1 MQLLSWPYVTY
12 KQFFINGI
20 CCSQI
25 WLDFFPLF
33 RLFFVSD
40 SGSFTEVSRSVWH
53 WLADA
58 ITNSSANAFASYTD
72 DSSTYAGDDNDTT
85 DGNTSCASADPDADS
100 DIANVVIVGVVVV
113 VIVGVVV
120 VIFGVV
126 IVVLS
131 SW

>member
-1 MQLLSWPYVTY
+1 M
-12 KQFFINGI
+12 
-20 CCSQI
+20 
-25 WLDFFPLF
+25 F

-72 DSSTYAGDDNDTT
+72 DSSTYAGDNNDTT
-85 DGNTSCASADPDADS
+85 DGNTSCASADADADS
-100 DIANVVIVGVVVV
+100 DIANVIIVGVVVV
-113 VIVGVVV
+113 VIVGVV
-120 VIFGVV
+120 